1 MSDFLG
7 GAGGGLEQPMKYNCS
22 ASLAAEVKHSWNI
35 IKQISKFLKY
45 ITLIMFHMHAHQFN
59 QLGIEWV
66 VLNAVG
72 PFHFIQRLYCSTCY
86 YEL

>member
-1 MSDFLG
+1 MEYHKANFKIS
-7 GAGGGLEQPMKYNCS
+7 
-22 ASLAAEVKHSWNI
+22 
-35 IKQISKFLKY
+35 QIHYFDNVSY
-45 ITLIMFHMHAHQFN
+45 AHQFN

>member
-1 MSDFLG
+1 MQKDKNNNVRFFG

-45 ITLIMFHMHAHQFN
+45 ITLIMFHMPIN
-59 QLGIEWV
+59 
-66 VLNAVG
+66 
-72 PFHFIQRLYCSTCY
+72 STN
-86 YEL
+86 